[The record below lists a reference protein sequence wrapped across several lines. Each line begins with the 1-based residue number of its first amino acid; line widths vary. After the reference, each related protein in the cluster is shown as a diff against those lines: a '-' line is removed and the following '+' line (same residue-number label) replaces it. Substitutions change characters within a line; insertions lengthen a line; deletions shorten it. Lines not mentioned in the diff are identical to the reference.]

1 MAESSKSGEF
11 GKILKDKKTLYIV
24 GGAGL
29 LALLYYALKNQ
40 SANVGSTGSAV
51 QTPTSSTGSASN
63 QAALASVLQAQTAQA
78 QLASAA
84 AIAASHDAAT
94 IQAAQIAAGASTQ
107 NAATAAA
114 ASAQA
119 ASQRTVQSA
128 LGSPAAAPVGQ
139 ALADAFRALFG
150 ITRNSTPANQNPTT
164 FSQPDA
170 NGISTFGNRPDY
182 GSTFVPFVPTA
193 NVAASYVDP
202 WVDLAPHEAPP
213 SSSSILDTDN
223 PGFSSTWYPTNVDA
237 VTGDTSAPLPPD
249 VGDWT

>member
-150 ITRNSTPANQNPTT
+150 ITRNSVPANQTT
-164 FSQPDA
+164 FSQPDS
-170 NGISTFGNRPDY
+170 NGISTFGNRQNFSPTFLPFAPRDY
-182 GSTFVPFVPTA
+182 VAVP
-193 NVAASYVDP
+193 Y
-202 WVDLAPHEAPP
+202 DLAPHEAPP
-213 SSSSILDTDN
+213 SSYEAPPSSSSILDADN